1 MSSTEQDPFPTESN
15 GTQSAG
21 GTQGRTS
28 TSRRRQQ
35 RTITTKP
42 TSYCGQYED
51 IGCIFALRSEQFDK
65 KIQFQA
71 FMEKMSNYVVSNL
84 KDSGDIQCL
93 YTDLK
98 DPTDEFQL
106 INKPIKPAQ
115 DNFVALMK

>member
-1 MSSTEQDPFPTESN
+1 
-15 GTQSAG
+15 
-21 GTQGRTS
+21 
-28 TSRRRQQ
+28 
-35 RTITTKP
+35 
-42 TSYCGQYED
+42 
-51 IGCIFALRSEQFDK
+51 
-65 KIQFQA
+65 
-71 FMEKMSNYVVSNL
+71 MEKMSNYVVSNL